1 MTTTIDLG
9 LQELARDAIDE
20 VARRARAGRRPRSS
34 RSTRATAACS
44 PCTAARSFRESQFNL
59 AVQGERQPG
68 SSFKP
73 FVLAAALDE
82 GSRPQTTFV
91 SEPQLDQHRRQALV
105 GAQLRGL
112 LPRARSNLFDAT
124 THSDNAVYAQLTA
137 LVGPKKVAQMAHR
150 LGITSPL
157 DDYFAIGLG
166 VEAVNP
172 LEMAR
177 AFSTFAN
184 GGERVDGAHPRK
196 PAARGRE
203 RSTRRQE
210 DRGER
215 AGREEVIDPN
225 ENAILTVD
233 ARERRRRR
241 NRPARRARRPARRRQ
256 DGHDRELRRRLVR
269 RVHAAARRRGLGRL
283 PEQARRRWTNQFE
296 GGPVA
301 GGTYPA
307 LIWKSS

>member
-1 MTTTIDLG
+1 MYG
-9 LQELARDAIDE
+9 
-20 VARRARAGRRPRSS
+20 G
-34 RSTRATAACS
+34 
-44 PCTAARSFRESQFNL
+44 RSFRESQFNL

-73 FVLAAALDE
+73 FVLAAALHE
-82 GSRPQTTFV
+82 GISPQTTFV
-91 SEPQLDQHRRQALV
+91 SEPQLINMGDKLWSVHNYEGSYLGRID
-105 GAQLRGL
+105 
-112 LPRARSNLFDAT
+112 LFDAT

-157 DDYFAIGLG
+157 DEYFAIGLG

-184 GGERVDGAHPRK
+184 GGERVDGSILGNRPR
-196 PAARGRE
+196 AVVSIE
-203 RSTRRQE
+203 RDGKKE
-210 DRGER
+210 KN
-215 AGREEVIDPN
+215 APVANEVLDPN

-233 ARERRRRR
+233 ARGRRRRR
-241 NRPARRARRPARRRQ
+241 NRAARRARRPARRRQ

-269 RVHAAARRRGLGRL
+269 RLHAPARRRGLGRL
-283 PEQARRRWTNQFE
+283 SRT
-296 GGPVA
+296 
-301 GGTYPA
+301 
-307 LIWKSS
+307 SSCR